1 MVIDDI
7 YPIKLFNI
15 SIFETEEKEKEIFFV
30 NIDLLILKYICNWL
44 G

>member
-15 SIFETEEKEKEIFFV
+15 SIFETEEKEKRILVF
-30 NIDLLILKYICNWL
+30 IIGLLIHLFLKD
-44 G
+44 